1 MRVTFNLKS
10 QGKFS
15 AFYSF
20 VPTLIMILFLS
31 YNVLLKSSISS
42 DVPTGNDFTT
52 TFFVKKRCIPECW
65 LIEFSAITVS
75 DQSFWSFA
83 VGGISFCAKWHFGTR
98 LCLQKWR
105 FIICFFCVS
114 YLLLYAGIGSWDQCR
129 FGGEWFRI
137 EDLGLGMFGWKC
149 GLITAWT

>member
-1 MRVTFNLKS
+1 MRVTFNLKN

-52 TFFVKKRCIPECW
+52 TLFVKKRCIPECW

-83 VGGISFCAKWHFGTR
+83 VGGISFCAK
-98 LCLQKWR
+98 
-105 FIICFFCVS
+105 
-114 YLLLYAGIGSWDQCR
+114 
-129 FGGEWFRI
+129 
-137 EDLGLGMFGWKC
+137 
-149 GLITAWT
+149 